1 MRKNTGLYIA
11 MGLSAALLAGCQ
23 KEDIIQPIDVE
34 TTVAETTVEETTTE
48 AATEESKAI
57 PDEFIYIFSP
67 EEYNIYTDGKPHQEL
82 YYSDENRTLFTNFTS
97 VSKPEYGIKSV
108 SFPSRFVEQDPSE
121 LNRMDNGSVT
131 VESAE
136 DGKKIYDFSEM
147 DWMVPNSYARWAP
160 AYGKIGIIYVKS
172 DFDPNSGEPSVE
184 DFMVAESGYKLDPY
198 EENDYDTQI
207 SKEKTR
213 EGVEV
218 YSMPIKTYTYDIN
231 GLVEYPGFAIYRYH
245 NGMMQGIYCTVFD
258 TYEESQLLKDYILQS
273 LVFTD

>member
-23 KEDIIQPIDVE
+23 KGDIIQPIDVE

-82 YYSDENRTLFTNFTS
+82 YYSDETRTLFMEFTS
-97 VSKPEYGIKSV
+97 VSKPELGIASV
-108 SFPSRFVEQDPSE
+108 SFPSCFVEQDPSE
-121 LNRMDNGSVT
+121 LNQLGNDIISLET
-131 VESAE
+131 DE
-136 DGKKIYDFSEM
+136 DRKKIYDYSV
-147 DWMVPNSYARWAP
+147 DGWIVPDSYARWVPGA
-160 AYGKIGIIYVKS
+160 GKIGIISIKS
-172 DFDPNSGEPSVE
+172 DFDPTAGEPSVE
-184 DFMVAESGYKLDPY
+184 DFMIAESGYKLDPY

-207 SKEKTR
+207 RKEKTR

-218 YSMPIKTYTYDIN
+218 YSMPIKTYTRDDT

-245 NGMMQGIYCTVFD
+245 NGMMQGVYCTMLD
-258 TYEESQLLKDYILQS
+258 TYEESLLLKDYIVQS
-273 LVFTD
+273 LVFAD

>member
-67 EEYNIYTDGKPHQEL
+67 EEYNIHTDGKPHQEL
-82 YYSDENRTLFTNFTS
+82 YYSSETRTLFMDFTS
-97 VSKPEYGIKSV
+97 VSKPELGIASV
-108 SFPSRFVEQDPSE
+108 SFPSCFVEQDPSE
-121 LNRMDNGSVT
+121 LNRIVNGAVT
-131 VESAE
+131 VETVE
-136 DGKKIYDFSEM
+136 DGRKIYDYADM
-147 DWMVPNSYARWAP
+147 NWMIPNSYARWVPSSGRA
-160 AYGKIGIIYVKS
+160 GIISVKS
-172 DFDPNSGEPSVE
+172 DFDPASGEPSVE
-184 DFMVAESGYKLDPY
+184 DFMIAESGYKLDPY

-218 YSMPIKTYTYDIN
+218 YSMPIKTYTYDVN
-231 GLVEYPGFAIYRYH
+231 GLVTYPGFAIYRYH
-245 NGMMQGIYCTVFD
+245 DGMMQGVYCTVLD
-258 TYEESQLLKDYILQS
+258 TYEESLLLKDYLVQS
-273 LVFTD
+273 LVFAD

>member
-23 KEDIIQPIDVE
+23 KGDIIQPIDVE

-82 YYSDENRTLFTNFTS
+82 YYSDETRTLFMEFTS
-97 VSKPEYGIKSV
+97 VSKPELGIASV
-108 SFPSRFVEQDPSE
+108 SFPSCFVEQDPSE
-121 LNRMDNGSVT
+121 LNRIGDGVVT
-131 VESAE
+131 LATDE
-136 DGKKIYDFSEM
+136 DRKKIYDYADSN
-147 DWMVPNSYARWAP
+147 WMLPDSYSRWVPGA
-160 AYGKIGIIYVKS
+160 GIVGIISVES
-172 DFDPNSGEPSVE
+172 DFDPASGEPSVE

-218 YSMPIKTYTYDIN
+218 YSMPVISYEHDDT
-231 GLVEYPGFAIYRYH
+231 GLVEYYGFAVYRYH
-245 NGMMQGIYCTVFD
+245 NGMMQGVYCTVLD
-258 TYEESQLLKDYILQS
+258 TYEESLLLKDYIVQS
-273 LVFTD
+273 LVFAD

>member
-1 MRKNTGLYIA
+1 MRKHTGLYIA
-11 MGLSAALLAGCQ
+11 IGLSAALLAGCQ

-57 PDEFIYIFSP
+57 PDEFVYIFSP

-82 YYSDENRTLFTNFTS
+82 YYSSETRTLFTNFTS
-97 VSKPEYGIKSV
+97 VSKPELGIASV
-108 SFPSRFVEQDPSE
+108 SFPSCFVEQDPSE
-121 LNRMDNGSVT
+121 LNHII
-131 VESAE
+131 
-136 DGKKIYDFSEM
+136 DGRVDDPKLLYDFSEM
-147 DWMVPNSYARWAP
+147 DWMVPNSYARWLPSA
-160 AYGKIGIIYVKS
+160 GKIGIISVKS
-172 DFDPNSGEPSVE
+172 DFDPASGEPSVE

-218 YSMPIKTYTYDIN
+218 YSMPIKTYTYDDT

-245 NGMMQGIYCTVFD
+245 DGMMQGVYCTVLD
-258 TYEESQLLKDYILQS
+258 TYEESLLLKDYIVQS